1 MCAKSLQLCLNS
13 VPPYGLLCPWD
24 SPGKNTGV
32 GCHALFLGNL
42 PNPGVKPASLTSLEL
57 AGGFFTSS
65 VPWEAQCPYLFNG
78 DGLNCSPLPLLLP
91 ESKGSFMGPVQM
103 PPQGRKS
110 IFWQEFVAG
119 SFTSY
124 WDLCVYVYVG
134 AGVQGVLFVCM
145 WWEML
150 VC

>member
-1 MCAKSLQLCLNS
+1 
-13 VPPYGLLCPWD
+13 
-24 SPGKNTGV
+24 
-32 GCHALFLGNL
+32 
-42 PNPGVKPASLTSLEL
+42 
-57 AGGFFTSS
+57 
-65 VPWEAQCPYLFNG
+65 
-78 DGLNCSPLPLLLP
+78 
-91 ESKGSFMGPVQM
+91 M

-134 AGVQGVLFVCM
+134 AGAQGVLFVCM